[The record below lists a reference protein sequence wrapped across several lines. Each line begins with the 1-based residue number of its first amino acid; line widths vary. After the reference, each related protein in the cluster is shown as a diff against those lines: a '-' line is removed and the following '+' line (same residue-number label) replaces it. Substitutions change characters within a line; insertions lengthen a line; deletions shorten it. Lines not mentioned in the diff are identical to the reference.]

1 MISKT
6 LGTPWEHIS
15 NTAGSSSTTASSR
28 VKLFMVRIGDEKH
41 EVYTSHDSDRKKTA
55 SMCQKRPS
63 MCQRRPIVCQR
74 DLLCVK
80 RDLVCVKRDLAC
92 VKGDPSYAK
101 ET

>member
-41 EVYTSHDSDRKKTA
+41 EVYTSHDSD
-55 SMCQKRPS
+55 QKRPS
-63 MCQRRPIVCQR
+63 MSQKRPSMISTDTLYFNIYQIYIYNENTFNINSR
-74 DLLCVK
+74 I
-80 RDLVCVKRDLAC
+80 
-92 VKGDPSYAK
+92 G
-101 ET
+101 